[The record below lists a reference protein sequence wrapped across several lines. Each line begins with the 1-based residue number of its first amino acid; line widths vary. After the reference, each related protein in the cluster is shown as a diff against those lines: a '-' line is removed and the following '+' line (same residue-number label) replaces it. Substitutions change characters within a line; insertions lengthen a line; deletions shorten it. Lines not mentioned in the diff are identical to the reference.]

1 MGGEQLDQLYHAL
14 SVFAS
19 AFFVSAF
26 AGLATLLRFAKKL
39 SKLAVVSALLNSG
52 FLGLAIALLWYQ
64 NYRKEE
70 NVYSLIGFCVLAGMG
85 GSSLTD
91 LVFSLLAGAGI
102 RVIITREEDT
112 TRNGDNKNDPTR
124 S

>member
-1 MGGEQLDQLYHAL
+1 MNGEQPDQLYHAL
-14 SVFAS
+14 FVFAS
-19 AFFVSAF
+19 AFFVAAF
-26 AGLATLLRFAKKL
+26 AGLATLLRFARKL

-52 FLGLAIALLWYQ
+52 FLGLAISLLWYQ

-102 RVIITREEDT
+102 RVIITREEDNKT
-112 TRNGDNKNDPTR
+112 HNGATKHD
-124 S
+124 